1 MQRAATSARTNGKT
15 RSRARATQAMAA
27 AKITITE
34 TSTPRSRAP
43 ACPRLLV
50 SVTRLVIRSPAIR
63 GKNPVMPKSA
73 PTTIAAAMSCFPAG
87 RTACACESYQAVTYD
102 SRTCRP
108 ARDKVTNSYKNR
120 ASGLKPG
127 RKLHKAGG
135 MIPITAY
142 FLLAEQ
148 RIGVNSMRRANH
160 RAQAMA
166 WARADERADV
176 SRCKQRAGAS
186 RMWTAGACGR
196 QAHARSAMMRV
207 KRFERERALHEIERR
222 RLSPRCR
229 MRPHSP
235 SGILPAD
242 ERCGRHEGPCDVA
255 SERFSRREASAKSG
269 AASAAASFRIR
280 RLPDP
285 PFASKAKPPPRS
297 PTGRFRTATLRGA
310 ASVMNRLKFSDIVPQ
325 AAQRQLKAPGKAS
338 FPFVSVHYLEKT
350 PIYLPQRAQER
361 LGTNDTV
368 QYRRKSADSLPCRE
382 RRIRR
387 KLQMP

>member
-1 MQRAATSARTNGKT
+1 MRGRRLHVKPGLAEAGSAR
-15 RSRARATQAMAA
+15 RARSCQRFGRPRPSGE
-27 AKITITE
+27 KG
-34 TSTPRSRAP
+34 TSEAP
-43 ACPRLLV
+43 GQG
-50 SVTRLVIRSPAIR
+50 SSTRYWANTSP
-63 GKNPVMPKSA
+63 
-73 PTTIAAAMSCFPAG
+73 
-87 RTACACESYQAVTYD
+87 
-102 SRTCRP
+102 CR
-108 ARDKVTNSYKNR
+108 
-120 ASGLKPG
+120 
-127 RKLHKAGG
+127 
-135 MIPITAY
+135 
-142 FLLAEQ
+142 F
-148 RIGVNSMRRANH
+148 RIGIEGDESARGSMRRAN
-160 RAQAMA
+160 RRTQAMA
-166 WARADERADV
+166 WARTTSGRRGRRGLRTDERALRKAQKRRLPL
-176 SRCKQRAGAS
+176 RC
-186 RMWTAGACGR
+186 
-196 QAHARSAMMRV
+196 HARPY
-207 KRFERERALHEIERR
+207 
-222 RLSPRCR
+222 SP
-229 MRPHSP
+229 P
-235 SGILPAD
+235 GILPAD

-255 SERFSRREASAKSG
+255 SGRFSRREASAKSG
-269 AASAAASFRIR
+269 VASAAASFRIR